1 MLLATN
7 IFKTVPAMLSFLVLG
22 AHFFRSGNY
31 GIALMSIICVPLLFN
46 RKPAI
51 STAMQLA
58 LIAGCLEWAMT
69 VFKIWQVRTSMG
81 EPWQRAAFIL
91 LSVATFT
98 GASAWLLRKRWL
110 PENSIIAG
118 SEKSFELEL
127 EKPCTGSIEMSPT
140 ALAIGWAGSFIGIL
154 ILALINSAF
163 LSRTDNLLLLVGSFG
178 ASAVL
183 LFGAPAAPL
192 SQPRNLVGGHVIS
205 ALVGVTTYLLLGWNI
220 PLAAATAVATAI
232 TVMQL
237 TGTLHPPGGATALIA
252 VIGNERVHEL
262 GYLYALAPIGL
273 GAMILLVV
281 ALITNNSTR
290 RSKYPIKWI

>member
-1 MLLATN
+1 
-7 IFKTVPAMLSFLVLG
+7 
-22 AHFFRSGNY
+22 
-31 GIALMSIICVPLLFN
+31 
-46 RKPAI
+46 
-51 STAMQLA
+51 
-58 LIAGCLEWAMT
+58 
-69 VFKIWQVRTSMG
+69 
-81 EPWQRAAFIL
+81 
-91 LSVATFT
+91 
-98 GASAWLLRKRWL
+98 
-110 PENSIIAG
+110 
-118 SEKSFELEL
+118 
-127 EKPCTGSIEMSPT
+127 MSPT

>member
-1 MLLATN
+1 
-7 IFKTVPAMLSFLVLG
+7 
-22 AHFFRSGNY
+22 
-31 GIALMSIICVPLLFN
+31 
-46 RKPAI
+46 
-51 STAMQLA
+51 
-58 LIAGCLEWAMT
+58 
-69 VFKIWQVRTSMG
+69 
-81 EPWQRAAFIL
+81 
-91 LSVATFT
+91 
-98 GASAWLLRKRWL
+98 
-110 PENSIIAG
+110 
-118 SEKSFELEL
+118 
-127 EKPCTGSIEMSPT
+127 MSPT

-205 ALVGVTTYLLLGWNI
+205 AMVGVTTYLLLGWNI